1 VGFVDLKKRV
11 REKEK
16 KKKIAAPYSPSVLN
30 RNGNHLASAMKR
42 CNHVVPS

>member
-1 VGFVDLKKRV
+1 VICGFEEEGQ
-11 REKEK
+11 REREEE
-16 KKKIAAPYSPSVLN
+16 KIAATCSPSVLN